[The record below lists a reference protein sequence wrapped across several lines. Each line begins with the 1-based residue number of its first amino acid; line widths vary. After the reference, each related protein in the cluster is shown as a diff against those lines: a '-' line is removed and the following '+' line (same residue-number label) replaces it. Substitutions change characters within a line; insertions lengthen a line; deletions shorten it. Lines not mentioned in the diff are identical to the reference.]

1 MKVCV
6 LGTGS
11 AGNATLVEAGGTR
24 ILVDAG
30 FSGRE
35 IERRL
40 GGIGLTPGA
49 VHAIVITHDH
59 RDHTRGAG
67 IFSRRHNTPVY
78 ITDRTRAACSGLFR
92 GSEPLRPYRAGR
104 AFAVGAIRVEPFLTV
119 HDAADPVAVALVDRD
134 TRARVGIATDLG
146 RPNAQI
152 RLALEHS
159 DFLILEAN
167 HDEELLRTGR
177 YPASVQQ
184 RIASSHGHLS
194 NHAAARFACEL
205 LHPRLAGVLLAHLS
219 QECNRPELASAV
231 VGGAL
236 RRAGFEGFLDVAL
249 QGRPTDFIDIE
260 ELRQRTGPAQ
270 FTLL

>member
-11 AGNATLVEAGGTR
+11 AGNATLVEAGETR

-35 IERRL
+35 MARRL
-40 GGIGLTPGA
+40 ARIGLTPDA
-49 VHAIVITHDH
+49 VDAIVITHDH
-59 RDHTRGAG
+59 RDHTHGVG
-67 IFSRRHNTPVY
+67 IFSRRHGTPVY
-78 ITDRTRAACSGLFR
+78 ITDRTRTACAGLFR
-92 GSEPLRPYRAGR
+92 GTETLRHYQAGR
-104 AFAVGAIRVEPFLTV
+104 TFEIGAIRVETFLTV

-134 TRARVGIATDLG
+134 TGARVGLAMDLG

-152 RLALEHS
+152 RIALEHS
-159 DFLILEAN
+159 DFLVLESN
-167 HDEELLRTGR
+167 HDEELLRTGG
-177 YPASVQQ
+177 YPASVRQ

-219 QECNRPELASAV
+219 QDCNRPELAAAV
-231 VGGAL
+231 VGDAL
-236 RRAGFEGFLDVAL
+236 RDAGYQGFLDVAS
-249 QGRPTDFIDIE
+249 QDQPTEFIDIE

-270 FTLL
+270 FSFL